1 MKLILDKECISL
13 VKALNS
19 IRGIQTRESCCGHA
33 EESFYVIFLCKIKK
47 LESLIYLLKSI
58 DNKYWEN
65 MKSRGFKNWNCS
77 VVSPEKIDCPILFKL
92 DSGSLVGPRAY
103 KQADKIADGIR
114 KLWAEHRDS
123 GYLPK
128 WKEKK

>member
-1 MKLILDKECISL
+1 MKFILDKECINL
-13 VKALNS
+13 VGALNS

-33 EESFYVIFLCKIKK
+33 EESFYVIFKIKK

-77 VVSPEKIDCPILFKL
+77 VVSPEKIGRPILFKL
-92 DSGSLVGPRAY
+92 DSGSLVGPVAY
-103 KQADKIADGIR
+103 KQADKIADGIKR
-114 KLWAEHRDS
+114 VRRLSIRS
-123 GYLPK
+123 LCNS
-128 WKEKK
+128 